1 MDVTLLIWVVALTI
15 LVIVGVVWVLDM
27 QSRMRRLQQHSEALF
42 AGDGEDDANLA
53 IALKAVASRLT
64 ETNAR
69 TERLVSHA
77 QQVDETLAHT
87 VQGVGLVR
95 FRAFQDT
102 GGDQSFSLA
111 LADGEG
117 NGVIVSALYGRG
129 ATRIYAKPVQGWLSP
144 KPLGEE
150 EEQALEAARQRI
162 LGVTAQAS
170 G

>member
-42 AGDGEDDANLA
+42 AGAGEDDANLA
-53 IALKAVASRLT
+53 VALKAVASRLT

-117 NGVIVSALYGRG
+117 NGAVVSALYGRG

-150 EEQALEAARQRI
+150 EEQALEEARQRI
-162 LGVTAQAS
+162 LGHD
-170 G
+170 

>member
-15 LVIVGVVWVLDM
+15 LVIVGVVWLLDL
-27 QSRMRRLQQHSEALF
+27 QSRMRRLQQHNEALF
-42 AGDGEDDANLA
+42 AGGGGEDANLTV
-53 IALKAVASRLT
+53 ALNALTSRLT

-69 TERLVSHA
+69 TQRLVAHA
-77 QQVDETLAHT
+77 QQIDETLAHT

-111 LADGEG
+111 LTDGEG
-117 NGVIVSALYGRG
+117 NGVVVSALYGRG
-129 ATRIYAKPVQGWLSP
+129 ATRIYAKPIQGWLSP

-150 EEQALEAARQRI
+150 EEQALAEARRSI
-162 LGVTAQAS
+162 VGHD
-170 G
+170 